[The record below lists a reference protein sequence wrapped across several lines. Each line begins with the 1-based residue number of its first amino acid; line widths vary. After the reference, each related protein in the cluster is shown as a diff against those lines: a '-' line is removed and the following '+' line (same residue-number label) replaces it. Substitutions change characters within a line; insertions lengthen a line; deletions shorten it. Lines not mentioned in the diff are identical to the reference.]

1 MLHEELME
9 IGYPVLRKVQDHP
22 FWSGQRDGTLP
33 GEALAY
39 FVQQDTGFLLPSYA
53 RALARCA
60 AVAPDDT
67 AASLLGQSVAGT
79 LEARD
84 KLRQA
89 YTDLAGQLGLPDLA
103 TPGRADP
110 ATQAHTSF
118 FAAASATSFYAGI
131 GALLPMVWFNAE
143 VSDSLKNNAVPGTR
157 YLPWIEVYHPGE
169 SYKYAVQA
177 FADMAGRAGQG
188 CSARQRQEI
197 IEQFSISIRYEWAFA
212 ECCLQRHSWPAW
224 ADGFKDADSRR
235 ERSSAG

>member
-22 FWSGQRDGTLP
+22 FWSRLRDGTLP

-39 FVQQDTGFLLPSYA
+39 FVEQDSGFLLPSYA

-60 AVAPDDT
+60 AAAPDDSDT
-67 AASLLGQSVAGT
+67 LLLGQSVAGT
-79 LEARD
+79 LAARD

-89 YTDLAGQLGLPDLA
+89 YADLAGRLELPDLA
-103 TPGRADP
+103 APRRAPP

-118 FAAASATSFYAGI
+118 FASASAASFYAGI

-143 VSDSLKNNAVPGTR
+143 VSDNLKNNAAAGTR
-157 YLPWIEVYHPGE
+157 YRPWIESYHPGE
-169 SYKYAVQA
+169 SYRYAVQA
-177 FADMAGRAGQG
+177 FASMVDRAGDG

-212 ECCLQRHSWPAW
+212 ECCLQRPSWPAW
-224 ADGFKDADSRR
+224 ATGLDMD
-235 ERSSAG
+235 E